1 MASINGSAFW
11 KEEKEKETVGVVLVL
26 VEYDGLA
33 AEAETFPTHHLAPK
47 REIISQIFFRLSS
60 FPQKKSHSYETNK
73 KQM

>member
-11 KEEKEKETVGVVLVL
+11 REEKEKETVGVVLVL

-47 REIISQIFFRLSS
+47 REIMIPNIF
-60 FPQKKSHSYETNK
+60 
-73 KQM
+73 